1 MHNTSNTI
9 KLTLFC
15 SRFEN
20 SHGAEAGQAAT
31 KNTDLNKP
39 RHSNVQFK
47 RPTGDYRTGPRVK
60 FYRYFLSPAG
70 TTAGKRTFC
79 LFSSPCWINPS
90 VDEEQ
95 GRKERTK
102 NDRKGKAEGRGGERW
117 VVRIVRE
124 RVANISWREPLA
136 LPTDEGAAGF
146 VALIYAK
153 TGAVY
158 YRYCWMCACV
168 KLETQ
173 TSVHANLTRPSA
185 SARYSPRPSDKE
197 GTLLSSP
204 FAPFSPT
211 LAPET
216 NLRHPINRLPCSFL

>member
-1 MHNTSNTI
+1 MGQRPVKLPRKTRILISRAIQTSSSNGLPGITG
-9 KLTLFC
+9 
-15 SRFEN
+15 RGREWN
-20 SHGAEAGQAAT
+20 STDISSLLPERRQVSVLSACLALHVGLIRLSMKSKGERNGQ
-31 KNTDLNKP
+31 
-39 RHSNVQFK
+39 
-47 RPTGDYRTGPRVK
+47 
-60 FYRYFLSPAG
+60 
-70 TTAGKRTFC
+70 
-79 LFSSPCWINPS
+79 
-90 VDEEQ
+90 
-95 GRKERTK
+95 K
-102 NDRKGKAEGRGGERW
+102 NDRKGKAEGTGGR

-124 RVANISWREPLA
+124 RVANICWRGPLA
-136 LPTDEGAAGF
+136 LPTDEGAVGF